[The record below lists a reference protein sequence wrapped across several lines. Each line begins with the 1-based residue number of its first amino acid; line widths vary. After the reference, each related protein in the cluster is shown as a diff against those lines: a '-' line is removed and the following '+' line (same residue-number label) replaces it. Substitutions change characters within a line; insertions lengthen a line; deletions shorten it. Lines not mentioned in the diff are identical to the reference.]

1 MNSNSQDSASALGIS
16 TSESTEQRPDAPTH
30 DYPIHL
36 INAIQPHGVLL
47 ALDRTD
53 FSIVQVSANTQVYLG
68 LTPEQ
73 LLGESLSLLCAIAPI
88 RDLLRDTSPNPAPTS
103 TRVTPIRLTINTA
116 SGPADFDSFIHCT
129 HDTIILEMEPV
140 AAADVVPFDPAG
152 QSKVTN
158 GGFYAVYALV
168 NLAIERMQQA
178 ETREALLTLIVDE
191 IRQLTG
197 FDRVMVYRFDAQG
210 AGAVVA
216 EYKHP
221 DLEAS
226 YLGLNFPARE
236 IPARCR
242 ELYVRGKLRVTPHIQ
257 AHSVPLLPPP
267 DPSPPVSAPQT
278 EPPLATQM
286 WPATQPLDLSLSVLR
301 SPDACCAEYYSN
313 MGVSAAL
320 TASLIKDKQLWGL
333 VACHHRAPKK
343 LSYDI
348 RAACELLVQ
357 VASSELSNKVKQE
370 DLEQRDRL
378 RQIQSD
384 LISAM
389 AEADNFAEAL
399 IEPEERLLSLVNA
412 SGAAICLGKDLTL
425 VGETPNQEQVRSL
438 MDWASEQTT
447 DSLFHT
453 ACLSDA
459 YPDAA
464 AIKSVASGLLLLQI
478 SKVQHYQILWFRPEV
493 LQTINWGGPPNDGIE
508 EDEQGRVR
516 LGPRQSFSLWQETV
530 QATALPWRS
539 DEIKGAIALKSAIVG
554 IVLKKAD
561 ELAKLNRALHTSNRE
576 LASFAYAAAHDL
588 KEPLRGIYNY
598 ANILVEDYA
607 TVLDDAGLSYLSDI
621 QVFSQR
627 METLINALLRIA
639 GLRQTELHLK
649 TVSLDELLENAVD
662 VLRASRPDASFELRR
677 PKSLPQV
684 ECDPVLVNEVF
695 RNLISNALK
704 YNDNSEKWV
713 EVGYESTGAPQ
724 ALPKEPSEDTGNVE
738 NLENLVFYI
747 RDNGI
752 GIRQEHLTM
761 VFQLFKR
768 LHPQDRYDG
777 GAGVGLAV
785 VNQII
790 DRHGG
795 RLWVESVFGEGS
807 TFYFTLG

>member
-1 MNSNSQDSASALGIS
+1 MNSISQDSISISKRDALSPGD
-16 TSESTEQRPDAPTH
+16 PAY

-53 FSIVQVSANTQVYLG
+53 FSIVRVSANTQVYLG

-73 LLGESLSLLCAIAPI
+73 LLGESLSTLCAIAPI
-88 RDLLRDTSPNPAPTS
+88 RNLLSEHSPEPTS
-103 TRVTPIRLTINTA
+103 TRVRPLRLSINTA
-116 SGPADFDSFIHCT
+116 SGSADFDSFIHCN
-129 HDTIILEMEPV
+129 DEAVILEMEPV
-140 AAADVVPFDPAG
+140 AAAEVAPPAPAG
-152 QSKVTN
+152 QAKAKTD
-158 GGFYAVYALV
+158 GFRAVYALV
-168 NLAIERMQQA
+168 NEAIERMQQS
-178 ETREALLTLIVDE
+178 ETREELLTLIVDE

-197 FDRVMVYRFDAQG
+197 FDRVLAYRFDAQG

-216 EYKHP
+216 ESKRA
-221 DLEAS
+221 DLQA

-242 ELYVRGKLRVTPHIQ
+242 ELYVRGKLRVMPHIQ
-257 AHSVPLLPPP
+257 AHSVPLLPL
-267 DPSPPVSAPQT
+267 PVSLQAEQPSASRS
-278 EPPLATQM
+278 EPVS
-286 WPATQPLDLSLSVLR
+286 QPLDLSLSVLR
-301 SPDACCAEYYSN
+301 SPDACCVEYYHN

-333 VACHHRAPKK
+333 ISCHHSTPRK

-378 RQIQSD
+378 SQIQSD

-425 VGETPNQEQVRSL
+425 VGVTPDPEQVRSL
-438 MDWASEQTT
+438 IDWASEQTT

-464 AIKSVASGLLLLQI
+464 AITSVASGLLLLQI

-493 LQTINWGGPPNDGIE
+493 LQTINWGGPPDDGIE
-508 EDEQGRVR
+508 EDEQGRV

-530 QATALPWRS
+530 QATALPWRP

-704 YNDNSEKWV
+704 YNDHDEKWV

-724 ALPKEPSEDTGNVE
+724 ALPKEPSEETDNVE
-738 NLENLVFYI
+738 NLENLVFYV